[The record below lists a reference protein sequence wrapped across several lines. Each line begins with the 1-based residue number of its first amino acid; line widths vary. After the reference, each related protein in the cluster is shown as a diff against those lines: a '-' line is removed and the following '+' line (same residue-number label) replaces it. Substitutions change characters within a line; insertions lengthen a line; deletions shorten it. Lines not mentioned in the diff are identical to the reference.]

1 MIFLHIGRHKTGTSS
16 IQHYFKENNEF
27 FIKRNLNYI
36 TDEKNIAFHLV
47 PNTLKGKKNHSK
59 GLIMDINKQ
68 IKYETKDINK
78 NFLYSSEAFQNCNPS
93 KINQIFQ
100 NTGHEL
106 VVIAYFREPI
116 SYYIS
121 SYKQRV
127 HNINLI
133 DDFSTYVKKHKRLTH
148 YIEFYKKW
156 EKSFSNI
163 IVKNFDRS
171 IFKNNNLIH
180 DFISIVMPKVKY
192 DDLPSNQSNQ
202 NKSLNDFDLLFK
214 LILNN
219 LFIEDK
225 LTLIRP
231 GMLYVNLPNM
241 FSKDLSNSVKRFY
254 LNQRNLHQMTKNSK
268 QAFSFNMIEPDCYFK
283 KDLFKPNKN
292 LLIKDNYIDKILYK
306 IDSLNKMRF
315 IKINNEIKKSNI
327 RPLISKYISLK

>member
-16 IQHYFKENNEF
+16 IQHYFKENYEF

-36 TDEKNIAFHLV
+36 TDNKNTAFHHV
-47 PNTLKGKKNHSK
+47 PNTLIEENYSK
-59 GLIMDINKQ
+59 ELMRDVNKQ
-68 IKYETKDINK
+68 IRYETKDINK
-78 NFLYSSEAFQNCNPS
+78 NFLYSSEAFQNCSPS

-127 HNINLI
+127 HNIYLI
-133 DDFSTYVKKHKRLTH
+133 EDFSTYAKKHKSLTK

-163 IVKNFDRS
+163 NVKNFDGS

-192 DDLPSNQSNQ
+192 DDLPPNQLNQ

-219 LFIEDK
+219 LFMENK
-225 LTLIRP
+225 LTPIKR
-231 GMLYVNLPNM
+231 GQLYKNLPDM

-254 LNQRNLHQMTKNSK
+254 LNQRNLDQIIKDSK

-283 KDLFKPNKN
+283 KDLFEPNKN
-292 LLIKDNYIDKILYK
+292 LVIKDNYIDKFLYK
-306 IDSLNKMRF
+306 INSLHEIRF
-315 IKINNEIKKSNI
+315 IKKNNEIKRSNI
-327 RPLISKYISLK
+327 RALISNYIALK

>member
-16 IQHYFKENNEF
+16 IQHYFKENYEF
-27 FIKRNLNYI
+27 FVKRNLNYI
-36 TDEKNIAFHLV
+36 TDENNKAFHYV
-47 PNTLKGKKNHSK
+47 PNILREENYSK
-59 GLIMDINKQ
+59 ELMMDVNKQ
-68 IKYETKDINK
+68 IRYETKNINK
-78 NFLYSSEAFQNCNPS
+78 NFLYSSEAFQNCSPS

-127 HNINLI
+127 HNVYLI
-133 DDFSTYVKKHKRLTH
+133 EDFSTYAKKHQSLTK

-180 DFISIVMPKVKY
+180 DFISIVIPKVKY
-192 DDLPSNQSNQ
+192 DDLPSNQPNK

-219 LFIEDK
+219 LFIEKK
-225 LTLIRP
+225 LTLIKR
-231 GMLYVNLPNM
+231 GKLYENLPDM
-241 FSKDLSNSVKRFY
+241 FSRDLSNSVKRFY
-254 LNQRNLHQMTKNSK
+254 LNQRNLHQITKNSK
-268 QAFSFNMIEPDCYFK
+268 QAFSFNMIESDCYFK
-283 KDLFKPNKN
+283 KDLFEPNKN
-292 LLIKDNYIDKILYK
+292 LIIKDNCIDKILYK
-306 IDSLNKMRF
+306 IDSLHEMRC
-315 IKINNEIKKSNI
+315 IKKNNEIKKSNI
-327 RPLISKYISLK
+327 RSLISKYI

>member
-16 IQHYFKENNEF
+16 IQHYFKENYEF
-27 FIKRNLNYI
+27 FVKRNLNYI
-36 TDEKNIAFHLV
+36 TDENNKAFHYV
-47 PNTLKGKKNHSK
+47 PNILREENYSK
-59 GLIMDINKQ
+59 ELMMDVNKQ
-68 IKYETKDINK
+68 IRYETKNINK

-127 HNINLI
+127 HNVYLI
-133 DDFSTYVKKHKRLTH
+133 EDFSTYAKKHQSLTK

-180 DFISIVMPKVKY
+180 DFISIVIPKVKY
-192 DDLPSNQSNQ
+192 DDLPSNQPNK

-219 LFIEDK
+219 LFIEKK
-225 LTLIRP
+225 LTLIKP
-231 GMLYVNLPNM
+231 GKLYENLPDM
-241 FSKDLSNSVKRFY
+241 FSRDLSNSVKRFY
-254 LNQRNLHQMTKNSK
+254 LNQRNLHQITKNSK
-268 QAFSFNMIEPDCYFK
+268 QAFSFNMIESDCYFK
-283 KDLFKPNKN
+283 KDLFEPNKN
-292 LLIKDNYIDKILYK
+292 LIIKDNCIDKILYK
-306 IDSLNKMRF
+306 IDSLHEMRF
-315 IKINNEIKKSNI
+315 IKKNNEIKKSNI
-327 RPLISKYISLK
+327 RSLISKYI

>member
-27 FIKRNLNYI
+27 FVKQNLNYI
-36 TDEKNIAFHLV
+36 TDEKNTAFHLV
-47 PNTLKGKKNHSK
+47 PNTLREENYSEK
-59 GLIMDINKQ
+59 LIRDVNKQ
-68 IKYETKDINK
+68 IRFQTKDSNK

-100 NTGHEL
+100 NTGHDL
-106 VVIAYFREPI
+106 AVIAYFREPI

-133 DDFSTYVKKHKRLTH
+133 EDFSTYSEKQKSLTK
-148 YIEFYKKW
+148 YIDFYKKW
-156 EKSFSNI
+156 KNSFSNI

-180 DFISIVMPKVKY
+180 DFISIVMPEVKY
-192 DDLPSNQSNQ
+192 NYLPSNQTNK

-219 LFIEDK
+219 LFIENK
-225 LTLIRP
+225 LTSIKS
-231 GMLYVNLPNM
+231 GKLYQNLPDM
-241 FSKDLSNSVKRFY
+241 FSKDLSKSINRFY
-254 LNQRNLHQMTKNSK
+254 LNHRNLNQISENSK
-268 QAFSFNMIEPDCYFK
+268 QAYSFNIIEPDCYFK
-283 KDLFKPNKN
+283 KNIFEPNEDLV
-292 LLIKDNYIDKILYK
+292 IKDSYIDKILQ
-306 IDSLNKMRF
+306 
-315 IKINNEIKKSNI
+315 KINSLHEMKVIKKNSEVERSNI
-327 RPLISKYISLK
+327 KALFSKYIPLK

>member
-16 IQHYFKENNEF
+16 IQHYFHENHEF

-36 TDEKNIAFHLV
+36 TDEKRSAFHHV
-47 PNTLKGKKNHSK
+47 PNTLVEENYSKELMMDVNKK
-59 GLIMDINKQ
+59 IR
-68 IKYETKDINK
+68 YETKDIDK
-78 NFLYSSEAFQNCNPS
+78 NFLYSSEAFQNCSPS

-106 VVIAYFREPI
+106 AVIVYFREPI

-127 HNINLI
+127 HNIDLI
-133 DDFSTYVKKHKRLTH
+133 EDFSTYAKKHKNLTK
-148 YIEFYKKW
+148 YIEFYKNW

-163 IVKNFDRS
+163 IAKSFDRS
-171 IFKNNNLIH
+171 IFKNESLIH

-192 DDLPSNQSNQ
+192 NELPSNQSNK

-219 LFIEDK
+219 LFIEK
-225 LTLIRP
+225 NLTLIKS
-231 GMLYVNLPNM
+231 GKLYESLPDM

-254 LNQRNLHQMTKNSK
+254 LDQRSLHRITKNSK
-268 QAFSFNMIEPDCYFK
+268 QAFNFNMIEPDCYFK
-283 KDLFKPNKN
+283 KNLFEPNKN

-327 RPLISKYISLK
+327 RSLISKYISLK